1 MREFGARS
9 REAGDPVDSAYRL
22 HSRAVLASLV
32 RLLGGFDLAEEGL
45 HEAFLAAATQWPR
58 DGVPRDP
65 RSWLI
70 SAGRFRVIDRL
81 RSKARL
87 DAVRSDLSQHLD
99 MDTGPTDPPME
110 DSFPDDR
117 LRLIFIC
124 CHPALPVDA
133 QVAMALREVCG
144 LTTEQIAAA
153 FLASAPTIA
162 QRIVRAKARIR
173 DLALPYVVPGA
184 DELEQRME
192 GVLRVIYLIFTE
204 GYANPERGG
213 SSEALC
219 NEAIRLARLLRDLLS
234 DGEVIGLLALM
245 LLQDSR
251 RTARLNADGDM
262 CLLDDQ
268 DRALWDG
275 ERIVEGYALAVEA
288 LSGAAVGAFA
298 LQAAIAACYARAPSL
313 ESVDWDRVL
322 ALYDLLT
329 QAEPSPVI
337 KLNRAVALSRKSG
350 AAAGLA
356 VVDGLLADGELQNY
370 GLVYAVRAQLC
381 RQLGRSEEARTAF
394 ECALPLARSPAER
407 RWIEKQIAGLDTAQL
422 TS

>member
-9 REAGDPVDSAYRL
+9 REAGDSVDSAYRL

-45 HEAFLAAATQWPR
+45 HEAFLAAAAQWPR

-87 DAVRSDLSQHLD
+87 DAVRSDLSRHLD

-110 DSFPDDR
+110 DNFPDDR
-117 LRLIFIC
+117 LRLIFIS

-173 DLALPYVVPGA
+173 DLALPYIVPGA

-204 GYANPERGG
+204 GYANPERGAPRRRFATRPFDWRDSCATCCLTER
-213 SSEALC
+213 SSVSW
-219 NEAIRLARLLRDLLS
+219 R
-234 DGEVIGLLALM
+234 
-245 LLQDSR
+245 
-251 RTARLNADGDM
+251 
-262 CLLDDQ
+262 
-268 DRALWDG
+268 
-275 ERIVEGYALAVEA
+275 
-288 LSGAAVGAFA
+288 
-298 LQAAIAACYARAPSL
+298 
-313 ESVDWDRVL
+313 
-322 ALYDLLT
+322 
-329 QAEPSPVI
+329 
-337 KLNRAVALSRKSG
+337 
-350 AAAGLA
+350 
-356 VVDGLLADGELQNY
+356 
-370 GLVYAVRAQLC
+370 
-381 RQLGRSEEARTAF
+381 
-394 ECALPLARSPAER
+394 
-407 RWIEKQIAGLDTAQL
+407 
-422 TS
+422 

>member
-1 MREFGARS
+1 MREFGAQPRA
-9 REAGDPVDSAYRL
+9 AGDPVDSAYRL
-22 HSRAVLASLV
+22 HSRAVLASLI

-45 HEAFLAAATQWPR
+45 HEAFVAAAAQWPR

-99 MDTGPTDPPME
+99 MASGPTDLPME

-144 LTTEQIAAA
+144 LTTEQISDA

-192 GVLRVIYLIFTE
+192 GVLRLIYLIFTE

-234 DGEVIGLLALM
+234 DGEVIGLLALV
-245 LLQDSR
+245 LLQELAARGPAR
-251 RTARLNADGDM
+251 RR
-262 CLLDDQ
+262 
-268 DRALWDG
+268 R
-275 ERIVEGYALAVEA
+275 RHV
-288 LSGAAVGAFA
+288 
-298 LQAAIAACYARAPSL
+298 P
-313 ESVDWDRVL
+313 
-322 ALYDLLT
+322 
-329 QAEPSPVI
+329 
-337 KLNRAVALSRKSG
+337 
-350 AAAGLA
+350 AG
-356 VVDGLLADGELQNY
+356 
-370 GLVYAVRAQLC
+370 
-381 RQLGRSEEARTAF
+381 
-394 ECALPLARSPAER
+394 
-407 RWIEKQIAGLDTAQL
+407 
-422 TS
+422 

>member
-1 MREFGARS
+1 MVSE
-9 REAGDPVDSAYRL
+9 P
-22 HSRAVLASLV
+22 
-32 RLLGGFDLAEEGL
+32 
-45 HEAFLAAATQWPR
+45 
-58 DGVPRDP
+58 
-65 RSWLI
+65 
-70 SAGRFRVIDRL
+70 
-81 RSKARL
+81 
-87 DAVRSDLSQHLD
+87 
-99 MDTGPTDPPME
+99 MDPPTE
-110 DSFPDDR
+110 DDFPDDR

-124 CHPALPVDA
+124 CHPSLPVGA

-219 NEAIRLARLLRDLLS
+219 NEAIRLARLLRDLQS
-234 DGEVIGLLALM
+234 DSEVIGLLALM

-251 RTARLNADGDM
+251 RAARLDADGDM

-268 DRALWDG
+268 DRALWDR
-275 ERIVEGYALAVEA
+275 ERIVEGCALAVEA

-381 RQLGRSEEARTAF
+381 RELGRSEEARTAF

-407 RWIEKQIAGLDTAQL
+407 RWIEKQIAGLDAGRL

>member
-1 MREFGARS
+1 
-9 REAGDPVDSAYRL
+9 
-22 HSRAVLASLV
+22 
-32 RLLGGFDLAEEGL
+32 
-45 HEAFLAAATQWPR
+45 
-58 DGVPRDP
+58 
-65 RSWLI
+65 
-70 SAGRFRVIDRL
+70 
-81 RSKARL
+81 
-87 DAVRSDLSQHLD
+87 
-99 MDTGPTDPPME
+99 ME

-124 CHPALPVDA
+124 CHPSLPVDA

-234 DGEVIGLLALM
+234 DGEVIGLLALV

-251 RTARLNADGDM
+251 RAARLDADGDM
-262 CLLDDQ
+262 RLLDDQ
-268 DRALWDG
+268 DRALWDR
-275 ERIVEGYALAVEA
+275 ERIVEGCALAVEA

-407 RWIEKQIAGLDTAQL
+407 RWIEKQIAGLDAARL

>member
-1 MREFGARS
+1 VQPRA
-9 REAGDPVDSAYRL
+9 AGDPVESAYRL
-22 HSRAVLASLV
+22 HSRAVLASVV

-45 HEAFLAAATQWPR
+45 HEAFLAATAQWPR

-87 DAVRSDLSQHLD
+87 DAVRGDLSRHLD
-99 MDTGPTDPPME
+99 RVSEPMDPPME
-110 DSFPDDR
+110 DDFPDDR

-124 CHPALPVDA
+124 CHPSLPVGA

-219 NEAIRLARLLRDLLS
+219 NEAIRLAPLLRDLQS
-234 DGEVIGLLALM
+234 DSEVIGLLALM

-251 RTARLNADGDM
+251 RAAGSTPTATCVCWMTRIARSGTGRESSRAAHSLSKRCPALRSAP
-262 CLLDDQ
+262 LLSRRRSPPAM
-268 DRALWDG
+268 RALL
-275 ERIVEGYALAVEA
+275 R
-288 LSGAAVGAFA
+288 S
-298 LQAAIAACYARAPSL
+298 RASIGIGF
-313 ESVDWDRVL
+313 SHS
-322 ALYDLLT
+322 T
-329 QAEPSPVI
+329 
-337 KLNRAVALSRKSG
+337 
-350 AAAGLA
+350 
-356 VVDGLLADGELQNY
+356 
-370 GLVYAVRAQLC
+370 
-381 RQLGRSEEARTAF
+381 TF
-394 ECALPLARSPAER
+394 
-407 RWIEKQIAGLDTAQL
+407 
-422 TS
+422 